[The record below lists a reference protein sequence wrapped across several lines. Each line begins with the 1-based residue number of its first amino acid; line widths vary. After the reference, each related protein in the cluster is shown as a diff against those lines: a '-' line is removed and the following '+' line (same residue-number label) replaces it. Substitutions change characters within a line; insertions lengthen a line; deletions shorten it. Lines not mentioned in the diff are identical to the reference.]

1 MMEKISKFLTQ
12 QELLLFT
19 NNIIGKSFGQ
29 LDTSGLLKGGSND
42 KGVLGKV
49 VETGFYGYKLN
60 NDAKADFD
68 NLGIELK
75 VSGYVVN
82 KNGTRSPKE
91 RLPLSK
97 INFIEIINEEFEF
110 SKFLFKNKKL
120 LVVWYEYIK
129 GNSYSDFI
137 ITDFQI
143 HDLSSDLEII
153 KNDFYLIKSKV
164 TDGLAHKLS
173 EGDTSYLGAFPKGKN
188 GSVRVKQPN
197 SETGAMPRGFCLK
210 NSYLRGI
217 FRNPTLSHMNFQDDY
232 KTVEEYVLD
241 KIQPYIGLTQEDI
254 WLKLTGKDITNKK
267 IISYQLNKSISNRIL
282 GKDEKLKEKHDLF
295 NKTECIIK
303 NLPVDDNFYP
313 RERLAFRNLTL
324 SEFDSTWEESAWK
337 MYFEEIT
344 FLIIL
349 YRGDK
354 HGYRKL
360 ETVKKVTFSQED
372 INLFGESYER
382 VRETIKSGDIK
393 YLPTPKSFKG
403 QLLVVAPKSVKGAHA
418 YETFLEKNNT
428 KVCFML
434 EKDFIYKKLIE

>member
-1 MMEKISKFLTQ
+1 MKKISRFAT
-12 QELLLFT
+12 EGDLLSFT
-19 NNIIGKSFGQ
+19 GNIIGKTFGQ
-29 LDTSGLLKGGSND
+29 IDALKLLNIATKD
-42 KGVLGKV
+42 KGILGKV

-75 VSGYVVN
+75 VSGYEVN

-97 INFIEIINEEFEF
+97 INYGEIINEEFEF

-120 LVVWYEYIK
+120 LIVWYEFIK
-129 GNSYSDFI
+129 GNNYSDFV
-137 ITDFQI
+137 ITHFQL
-143 HDLSSDLEII
+143 HDLSKDMDII

-164 TDGLAHKLS
+164 SDGLAHKLS
-173 EGDTSYLGAFPKGKN
+173 EGDTSFLGAFPKGRL
-188 GSVRVKQPN
+188 GTDRVKQPN

-210 NSYLRGI
+210 KSYLRGI
-217 FRNPTLSHMNFQDDY
+217 LRNPILISFQTDY
-232 KTVEEYVLD
+232 KTVEEYILD
-241 KIQPYIGLTQEDI
+241 KIQPYIGLTQRDI

-267 IISYQLNKSISNRIL
+267 IISYQLNKSISNKIL

-303 NLPVDDNFYP
+303 NLPVDENFYP

-324 SEFDSTWEESAWK
+324 SEFDSRWEESAWK
-337 MYFEEIT
+337 MYLEELT

-349 YRGDK
+349 YSGPK
-354 HGYRKL
+354 HGDRKL
-360 ETVKKVTFSQED
+360 ETVKKITFSQED
-372 INLFGESYER
+372 INLFGETYER
-382 VRETIKSGDIK
+382 VRETIKSGDIE
-393 YLPTPKSFKG
+393 YLPTPKSFNG

-418 YETFLEKNNT
+418 YKTFLEENNT